1 MKKRLC
7 NLSLFFLFIIK
18 TDNMKKIYIPFISI
32 ILVLAAISCKDK
44 SNKDTDDSTID
55 PIAITDEALLDSVQR
70 RTFNYF
76 WDGAEPTSGMARER
90 FHVDGVY
97 PQNDKNVVTS
107 GGSGFGI
114 MAIVAGI
121 DRGYITREQGLERF
135 TKIVNF
141 LENADSFHG
150 VFPHWWNGETGE
162 VKGFSD
168 KDNGGDLVETSF
180 LLQGLLALHQYYVN
194 GSDAEKALAVRIDN
208 LWKNVDWNWHRN
220 GQNVLYWHWSPNHS
234 WEMNFPIRG
243 YNECLITYVLA
254 ACSPTHGTP
263 AEVYHE
269 GWAENGKIIAPHQ
282 LEGYNLNM
290 RYQSNSGAGPLFW
303 AHYSFLGLNPTG
315 LKDKYADYY
324 QEMKNYTL
332 INRAYCLRNPKGFKG
347 YGEDCW
353 GLTASYS
360 VKGYSAHEPT
370 EEGDLGVITPTA
382 ALSSIVYTPEE
393 SMKVMRKLYSM
404 GDKVWGQ
411 YGFYDAFSET
421 DNWYPQR
428 YLAIDQGT
436 IAVMIENYR
445 SQLLWNLFMSHPDVQ
460 KGLKK
465 LGFESP
471 SLN

>member
-1 MKKRLC
+1 MK
-7 NLSLFFLFIIK
+7 NLQTSFILL
-18 TDNMKKIYIPFISI
+18 M
-32 ILVLAAISCKDK
+32 ILIGAVSCKDK
-44 SNKDTDDSTID
+44 SDKTQDS
-55 PIAITDEALLDSVQR
+55 PSQELAGITDEALLDSVQR

-76 WDGAEPTSGMARER
+76 WDGAEPVSGMARER
-90 FHVDGVY
+90 FHIDGVY
-97 PQNDKNVVTS
+97 PENDKNVVTS

-114 MAIVAGI
+114 MAIIAGV
-121 DRGYITREQGLERF
+121 DRGYVSREQGLERF
-135 TKIVNF
+135 TRIVNF
-141 LENADSFHG
+141 LEKADSFHG
-150 VFPHWWNGETGE
+150 VFPHWWYGETGK
-162 VKGFSD
+162 VRGFSA

-180 LLQGLLALHQYYVN
+180 LMQGLLTLYQYYVD
-194 GSDAEKALAVRIDN
+194 GSDAEKALAARIDK
-208 LWKNVDWNWHRN
+208 LWKSVDWNWHRN
-220 GQNVLYWHWSPNHS
+220 GQNVLYWHWSPEHS
-234 WEMNFPIRG
+234 WDMNFPIRG

-254 ACSPTHGTP
+254 ACSPTHGVP

-269 GWAENGKIIAPHQ
+269 GWAEGGKIIGPHE
-282 LEGYNLNM
+282 LEGHTLNM
-290 RYQSNSGAGPLFW
+290 RYQSNSGVGPLFW

-315 LKDKYADYY
+315 LKDKYADYF

-332 INRAYCLRNPKGFKG
+332 INKDYCVRNPKGFKG

-360 VKGYSAHEPT
+360 VKGYSAHEPA
-370 EEGDLGVITPTA
+370 EHGDLGVISPTA

-428 YLAIDQGT
+428 YLAIDQGP
-436 IAVMIENYR
+436 IAVMIENHR
-445 SQLLWNLFMSHPDVQ
+445 SQLLWKLFMSHPDVQ

-465 LGFESP
+465 LSFESP